1 MEMFK
6 VLQWK
11 TMMIKKKKKA
21 DKTQDPFGVQIVQ
34 WICIL

>member
-1 MEMFK
+1 MK
-6 VLQWK
+6 DYDD
-11 TMMIKKKKKA
+11 KKKKKA

>member
-1 MEMFK
+1 MK
-6 VLQWK
+6 DYDDK
-11 TMMIKKKKKA
+11 KKKKKA